1 MNRAGAGRS
10 LDFEPSKRFG
20 EENQNQDPDTFL
32 SIEIITI
39 MTVSIVMIILV
50 IVGIVYKVFV
60 LSRIEKDDSVLD
72 TNVNLNRVNRQ
83 ISKDSVTSF

>member
-1 MNRAGAGRS
+1 
-10 LDFEPSKRFG
+10 
-20 EENQNQDPDTFL
+20 
-32 SIEIITI
+32 
-39 MTVSIVMIILV
+39 MTVSFVIIILV

>member
-1 MNRAGAGRS
+1 M
-10 LDFEPSKRFG
+10 KRISG
-20 EENQNQDPDTFL
+20 ENQDQNPDTFL